1 MKILTYEIKN
11 VRGIDEMK
19 GQLDGKSVY
28 VVGKNGSGKS
38 SFIQAIFLAFK
49 LFGNKPYLKKGE
61 DKGQVKVQIGNET
74 IEYTIERT
82 FTESGDTVLVVKDS
96 KGKKIQTPQKF
107 LDNLLGTS
115 MYYLSEF
122 LEADPKKQVKLF
134 KEWFNIDTDELDKK
148 YKETYDKRH
157 IEGMEET
164 RLKKVVE
171 GYHFTYDDQK
181 KYAQEKDV
189 TELSQKLVAINQ
201 IENNKKAKAT
211 EIETLEKE
219 QQQGEAIV
227 QRYNLNED
235 EYIREIK
242 ELNAKIAALTQKGI
256 DDKKK
261 QEAQIEVN
269 KELSKKIIE
278 KKAEHEKLE
287 VPDKTQIEED
297 LETVTEWNKKVAQV
311 NKYTEDLKRLQ
322 AQEKIYRD
330 LSVDLED
337 IKKEK
342 AKKLEEAEIPVEG
355 LSFDENTL
363 IYEDKPLVKDVVNDA
378 KIAEVIL
385 TLLLRTNKNQQEKT
399 GEDKLSIFRLN
410 GGDLT
415 DSTFNAIMA
424 IVQKE
429 DGEVFVEIPDD
440 DQEEMAIKFIEHA

>member
-82 FTESGDTVLVVKDS
+82 FAESGDTILVVKDA

-148 YKETYDKRH
+148 HKETYDKRH

-164 RLKKVVE
+164 KNKKVVE
-171 GYHFTYDDQK
+171 GYHYTYDDQK
-181 KYAQEKDV
+181 KYATEKDV

-219 QQQGEAIV
+219 QQQGEATV

-269 KELSKKIIE
+269 KELSKTIIE

-287 VPDKTQIEED
+287 VPDKTQIEKD
-297 LETVTEWNKKVAQV
+297 LETVTEWNKTVAHV
-311 NKYTEDLKRLQ
+311 AKYTADLLSLQ
-322 AQEKIYRD
+322 AQEKVYRD
-330 LSVDLED
+330 LTVELTEID
-337 IKKEK
+337 K
-342 AKKLEEAEIPVEG
+342 AKKKKLEDAEIPVEG

-440 DQEEMAIKFIEHA
+440 DQEEMAI

>member
-134 KEWFNIDTDELDKK
+134 KEWFNIDTDALDNK

-181 KYAQEKDV
+181 KYAKEKDV

-201 IENNKKAKAT
+201 VENEYVAKQKEVEGIEEKIEDKTRRIAIYETNAIQAKQEIADMEAKIAKLKVQISDSEENKKVEENLRVKLATELETVKAEYEAMELPDKT
-211 EIETLEKE
+211 EIES
-219 QQQGEAIV
+219 
-227 QRYNLNED
+227 
-235 EYIREIK
+235 
-242 ELNAKIAALTQKGI
+242 ELA
-256 DDKKK
+256 
-261 QEAQIEVN
+261 EV
-269 KELSKKIIE
+269 S
-278 KKAEHEKLE
+278 
-287 VPDKTQIEED
+287 
-297 LETVTEWNKKVAQV
+297 EWNKKVAQV

-342 AKKLEEAEIPVEG
+342 VKKLEEAEIPVEG

>member
-82 FTESGDTVLVVKDS
+82 FTESGDTILVVKDS

-134 KEWFNIDTDELDKK
+134 KEWFNINTDELDKK

-171 GYHFTYDDQK
+171 GYHYTYDDQK
-181 KYAQEKDV
+181 KYAKEKDV

-201 IENNKKAKAT
+201 IENEQIAKGT
-211 EIETLEKE
+211 EVKSIEDKIEEKTRLINTYE
-219 QQQGEAIV
+219 QNEI
-227 QRYNLNED
+227 RYEQ
-235 EYIREIK
+235 EIK
-242 ELNAKIAALTQKGI
+242 DMEEKIGRLKTKIKKTKKSREVESVVTTKLGKELTQAK
-256 DDKKK
+256 
-261 QEAQIEVN
+261 EAYAAI
-269 KELSKKIIE
+269 
-278 KKAEHEKLE
+278 E
-287 VPDKTQIEED
+287 VPDKIEIEEE
-297 LETVTEWNKKVAQV
+297 LAEVSEWNKTVAHV
-311 NKYTEDLKRLQ
+311 AKYTADLLSLQ
-322 AQEKIYRD
+322 AQEKVYRD
-330 LSVDLED
+330 LTEELRE
-337 IKKEK
+337 IEK
-342 AKKLEEAEIPVEG
+342 AKKKKLEDAEIPVEG

>member
-82 FTESGDTVLVVKDS
+82 FAESGDTILVVKDA

-134 KEWFNIDTDELDKK
+134 KEWFNIDTDALDKK

-171 GYHFTYDDQK
+171 GYHYTYDDQK
-181 KYAQEKDV
+181 KYATEKDV

-219 QQQGEAIV
+219 QQQGEATV

-269 KELSKKIIE
+269 KELSKTIIE

-287 VPDKTQIEED
+287 VPDKTQIEKD
-297 LETVTEWNKKVAQV
+297 LETVTEWNKTVAHV
-311 NKYTEDLKRLQ
+311 AKYTADLLSLQ
-322 AQEKIYRD
+322 AQEKVYRD
-330 LSVDLED
+330 LTVELTEID
-337 IKKEK
+337 K
-342 AKKLEEAEIPVEG
+342 AKKKKLEDAEIPVEG

>member
-82 FTESGDTVLVVKDS
+82 FAESGDTILVVKDA

-134 KEWFNIDTDELDKK
+134 KEWFNIDTDALDKK

-171 GYHFTYDDQK
+171 GYHYTYDDQK
-181 KYAQEKDV
+181 KYAKEKDV

-201 IENNKKAKAT
+201 VENEYLAKQKEVEGIEEKIEEKTRLVTTHEQNEIRCNQEIEDLQTKIGKLRIQKSNSQEAIKLEKSLRVKLAGQLDLVKAEYEAMELPDKT
-211 EIETLEKE
+211 EIES
-219 QQQGEAIV
+219 
-227 QRYNLNED
+227 
-235 EYIREIK
+235 
-242 ELNAKIAALTQKGI
+242 ELA
-256 DDKKK
+256 
-261 QEAQIEVN
+261 EV
-269 KELSKKIIE
+269 S
-278 KKAEHEKLE
+278 
-287 VPDKTQIEED
+287 
-297 LETVTEWNKKVAQV
+297 EWNKTVAHV
-311 NKYTEDLKRLQ
+311 AKYTADLLSLQ
-322 AQEKIYRD
+322 AQEKVYRD
-330 LSVDLED
+330 LTVELTEID
-337 IKKEK
+337 K
-342 AKKLEEAEIPVEG
+342 AKKKKLEDAEIPVEG